1 MSASTPHRIITVHVP
16 STRHEGAKHFSARS
30 SSPLRTLLFR
40 SPCQF
45 TSPTPRL
52 RCYFLFPLPNIYPDS
67 KFTSF
72 QRQLNLYQFKRRKG
86 AHAGAFHH
94 PCFRRGQRHLLA
106 KVRRQKVKRDLAVEA
121 RAAQRLARSARE
133 AGSHYGSSQKSPDLP
148 SRGRTRTASQ
158 ADLRTVKTDPS
169 GVGDDLSAAD
179 YKPGSRRSALRRR
192 VDPGPASADP
202 SVPDSSIQKQLGGP
216 QHDDWSKD
224 GALGVSHMPE
234 AGRGWGE
241 QWRHHRVTASPERT
255 PRMLYDP
262 STPSSL
268 AQSSEYTASSPSGST
283 TSDGSS
289 SSSSLSNAS
298 FSTPLPH
305 DCNAIFHSSGSSI
318 SSLNSSNFDDEIHD
332 NIDSNDDD
340 NCISPS
346 SRDISPL
353 SHHPHTPVEA
363 AVAAVQQAAAAQ
375 VTPCDDNA
383 LSLVAAVDAHSP
395 WPQQQQRKQQ
405 TRPFEPFH
413 WGRPGGEADTAPV
426 QPPGHEDFGFI
437 DLFAENWDATGEDT
451 TADTAVSHTAADA
464 APLTPASPIGMDDGK
479 MEAFM
484 KEAEAAGVFGVEE
497 FFLPRAEGAGPGPA
511 TGGSAYG
518 PAAFA

>member
-1 MSASTPHRIITVHVP
+1 MPIHPPA
-16 STRHEGAKHFSARS
+16 
-30 SSPLRTLLFR
+30 
-40 SPCQF
+40 
-45 TSPTPRL
+45 PRL
-52 RCYFLFPLPNIYPDS
+52 RCDCPFPLPYIHPDS

-94 PCFRRGQRHLLA
+94 PCFRRGQRHLLT

-121 RAAQRLARSARE
+121 RAAQRLARSARD
-133 AGSHYGSSQKSPDLP
+133 AGSHYGSNQKPPDLS

-169 GVGDDLSAAD
+169 GVGDDLSIAD

-192 VDPGPASADP
+192 VGPGPASVDP

-216 QHDDWSKD
+216 HHDDWSKD
-224 GALGVSHMPE
+224 DSIGVSHMPE

-255 PRMLYDP
+255 PRLLYDP
-262 STPSSL
+262 STPSSRT
-268 AQSSEYTASSPSGST
+268 QSSEYTANSPSGST

-289 SSSSLSNAS
+289 SSLLSNTS

-305 DCNAIFHSSGSSI
+305 DSNTTFHSSGSSI
-318 SSLNSSNFDDEIHD
+318 SSLNSSSFDDEMND
-332 NIDSNDDD
+332 NIDNNDDD
-340 NCISPS
+340 NCMSPS

-363 AVAAVQQAAAAQ
+363 AIAAVQQAAAAQ
-375 VTPCDDNA
+375 VTPCDDNG
-383 LSLVAAVDAHSP
+383 LSLAAAVDAHST

-405 TRPFEPFH
+405 PRPFEPFH
-413 WGRPGGEADTAPV
+413 WGRPGDEADTAPS

-437 DLFAENWDATGEDT
+437 DLFAENWDETSED
-451 TADTAVSHTAADA
+451 AAAYAAASHTAADA

-497 FFLPRAEGAGPGPA
+497 FFLPRAEGGGAGPA

-518 PAAFA
+518 PTAFA